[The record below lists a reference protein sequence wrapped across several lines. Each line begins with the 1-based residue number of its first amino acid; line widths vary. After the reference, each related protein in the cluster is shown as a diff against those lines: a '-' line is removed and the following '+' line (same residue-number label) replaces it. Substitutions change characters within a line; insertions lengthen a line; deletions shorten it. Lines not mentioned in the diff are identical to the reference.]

1 MRIRYSLVVA
11 IVMLIAT
18 SAALAENSWV
28 GKWKLDPSQSKLTG
42 DTIHFAS
49 APGGEVSYT
58 AEGHTSK
65 FKLDGQPYK
74 SWSGAETTWKKVDD
88 NTYESHATR
97 NGADLG
103 TTTWTISPDGKSLKV
118 EGKGT
123 NPDGSSFDDTADYT
137 RVAGKSGLTGS
148 WKSTKAN
155 MNEDRT
161 FEMAADG
168 DHGMTWTIPEM
179 KATVS
184 LKMDSKDYP
193 AEGPTVPKGITLAL
207 TPVSSTSFKMM
218 EKMNGMPLWHGT
230 YTLSDDG
237 KKMTVVGS
245 PAKTNEP
252 TTEVYLKQ

>member
-1 MRIRYSLVVA
+1 MRIRYCSIVA
-11 IVMLIAT
+11 IVMLAAVST
-18 SAALAENSWV
+18 ALAESPWA

-42 DTIHFAS
+42 ETIHFA
-49 APGGEVSYT
+49 AGAGGEMSYT
-58 AEGHTSK
+58 EEGHTTK
-65 FKLDGQPYK
+65 FKLDGNPVT
-74 SWSGAETTWKKVDD
+74 SWSGDEVSWKKVDD
-88 NTYESHATR
+88 NSYESHATR
-97 NGADLG
+97 MAL
-103 TTTWTISPDGKSLKV
+103 TWERVHGRSRQMGRAMKV
-118 EGKGT
+118 ESKGK
-123 NPDGSSFDDTADYT
+123 NPNGSDFDDTADYT

-148 WKSTKAN
+148 WKSTKAK

-179 KATVS
+179 KASVA

-193 AEGPTVPKGITLAL
+193 AEGPTVPKGLTLAL

-237 KKMTVVGS
+237 KTMTES
-245 PAKTNEP
+245 DLLRRQTSQPPRFT
-252 TTEVYLKQ
+252 